1 MERSM
6 TTGPGVSGHPLP
18 IGTRVHH
25 VGGIYSRSFFLN
37 GLQDLEGHENGG
49 MYWGTIVEVKLDDED
64 KPRRYP
70 DGSYEYRVETDAPL
84 VADRPDPE
92 RWWAS
97 YHIDRGPGCLSRP
110 KRRLRIASWSP

>member
-1 MERSM
+1 MERNM
-6 TTGPGVSGHPLP
+6 TTRQGVNGHPLP

-37 GLQDLEGHENGG
+37 GPDDLEGHESGG

-70 DGSYEYRVETDAPL
+70 DGSYEYRVETDAPI

-97 YHIDRGPGCLSRP
+97 YHIDRTLP
-110 KRRLRIASWSP
+110 A